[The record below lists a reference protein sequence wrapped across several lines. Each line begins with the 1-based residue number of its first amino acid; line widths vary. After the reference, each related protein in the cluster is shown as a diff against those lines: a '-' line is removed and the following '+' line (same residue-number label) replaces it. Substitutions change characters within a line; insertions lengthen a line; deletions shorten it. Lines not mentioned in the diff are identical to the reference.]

1 VDIAAGNRL
10 AVKVLNAA
18 SNVWEPLGGN
28 AGNLYLSTGSILQT
42 NGSQLNTS
50 NNHWLAFDSE
60 DRPYVIFS
68 EFSSGGNPFV
78 KRFNGTGWE
87 EVGSGAIST
96 DRAAGV
102 GITIDQ
108 SSNTLFVVYLSGAGT
123 APGLKVL
130 SFSGTAWNVLPFPGD
145 NINGD
150 KNTSVTGTRHSAI
163 TLDHDNNPCIA
174 YFNTANNNKATV
186 IRYNRSSSKWEL
198 LGVLSGRDVN
208 YINITR
214 SLSGDLYAA
223 FMDIMSLSANASV
236 LRVFKLSAG
245 STTWTELVHAPAER
259 GVDEPV
265 QNISIAVS
273 AANKEYLA
281 YTKVNS
287 SSVVTPIVR

>member
-1 VDIAAGNRL
+1 
-10 AVKVLNAA
+10 
-18 SNVWEPLGGN
+18 
-28 AGNLYLSTGSILQT
+28 
-42 NGSQLNTS
+42 
-50 NNHWLAFDSE
+50 
-60 DRPYVIFS
+60 
-68 EFSSGGNPFV
+68 
-78 KRFNGTGWE
+78 
-87 EVGSGAIST
+87 
-96 DRAAGV
+96 
-102 GITIDQ
+102 
-108 SSNTLFVVYLSGAGT
+108 
-123 APGLKVL
+123 
-130 SFSGTAWNVLPFPGD
+130 FSGTAWNVLPFPGD

-287 SSVVTPIVR
+287 SSVVTPIVRLFSSDPPPPSPAPAPDPVVTAPKQMEMLDRGLVAVKKSASEVYIGWRMFGTDPAAIGFNVYRDGVKLNNA